1 MSGVTLDRPFGA
13 RTGQGLRTARL
24 LALLLPA
31 ALLAG
36 AWAFQLIG
44 GLYPCEMCHW
54 QRWPH
59 YGAVAMAALAFLI
72 RAPRVQATLVAG
84 AAALIVVSGAIG
96 VFHAGVEYHWWQGVT
111 ACTQTTSTV
120 GLSTD
125 QALKDL
131 LAAPIVRCDAAQWS
145 LLGVSLA
152 GWNALLS
159 FVGAALI
166 VSQLWRRA

>member
-1 MSGVTLDRPFGA
+1 M
-13 RTGQGLRTARL
+13 TARLRPAQL
-24 LALLLPA
+24 LALLVPA

-59 YGAVAMAALAFLI
+59 YGALVLAVLSFVVGG
-72 RAPRVQATLVAG
+72 PRTRATLVAG
-84 AAALIVVSGAIG
+84 AAALVAISGLIG
-96 VFHAGVEYHWWQGVT
+96 IFHAGVEYHWWEGIT
-111 ACTQTTSTV
+111 RCTQTVSGA

-125 QALKDL
+125 QMLKDL
-131 LAAPIVRCDAAQWS
+131 LTAPVIRCDAAQWT

-159 FVGAALI
+159 LVGAGAI
-166 VSQLWRRA
+166 VWLLRRPA

>member
-1 MSGVTLDRPFGA
+1 MR
-13 RTGQGLRTARL
+13 RGLRDARL
-24 LALLLPA
+24 IALLVPA

-59 YGAVAMAALAFLI
+59 YGALVLAGLAFVV
-72 RAPRVQATLVAG
+72 RDARMQATLVAG
-84 AAALIVVSGAIG
+84 AAALIVVSGLIG
-96 VFHAGVEYHWWQGVT
+96 IFHAGVEYHWWQGVT

-131 LAAPIVRCDAAQWS
+131 LAAPIVRCDAAQWT

-152 GWNALLS
+152 GWNVLCSLI
-159 FVGAALI
+159 GAALI
-166 VSQLWRRA
+166 VTQMWRRA